1 MSAKFLTIGFVLFTL
16 LASTRFFN
24 PVNDAI
30 FSNTEPV
37 IIKPAADR
45 PEVYL
50 GLLRNKRVGLVIN
63 HTARVGEVLLPDY
76 LVSNGIGVERIFA
89 PEHGFRVDASA
100 GEKVMDGIDPQTGIQ
115 VVSLYGNVTK
125 PTPLQ
130 LEGLDV
136 LVFDIQDVG
145 CRFYTYLSTLY
156 LCMEACAENGLPLIV
171 LDRPNPNGDYIAG
184 PMLDPKF
191 SSFVGMVPVP
201 VVHGCTLGEMALM
214 INGENWHKGPSKT
227 NLTVIPVE
235 NYTHSTLYE
244 VPVAPSP
251 NLPNHLAVR
260 LYPSLCFFEATTVS
274 IGRGT
279 PFPFQVVGGTLPHLG
294 KFEFVPVNLPG
305 IAVNPPNMNKTCFG
319 VDLRELDEVP
329 MFTLKWFLDF
339 YHLYPAEKQFLQ
351 SERTLQLLSGSDRLL
366 ANIRA
371 GMTENEMVAL
381 WQNDIDNYKVMRKK
395 YLLYPDFE

>member
-1 MSAKFLTIGFVLFTL
+1 MSAKLLMIGLVLLSMFV
-16 LASTRFFN
+16 STRFLN
-24 PVNDAI
+24 NGTHDKLGIADTNV
-30 FSNTEPV
+30 V
-37 IIKPAADR
+37 IPAADR
-45 PEVYL
+45 PEDYL

-63 HTARVGEVLLPDY
+63 HTARVGDVLLPDY
-76 LVSNGIGVERIFA
+76 LVSSGIKVERIFA

-115 VVSLYGNVTK
+115 VISLYGNVTK
-125 PTPLQ
+125 PTPQQ
-130 LEGLDV
+130 LEGLDI

-184 PMLDPKF
+184 PILDPAFK
-191 SSFVGMVPVP
+191 SFVGMVPVP

-214 INGENWHKGPSKT
+214 INGENWHNGPSRT
-227 NLTVIPVE
+227 DLTVIPVE
-235 NYTHSTLYE
+235 NYTHLTPYE
-244 VPVAPSP
+244 VPIAPSP

-260 LYPSLCFFEATTVS
+260 LYPSLCFFEATSVS

-305 IAVNPPNMNKTCFG
+305 IAVNPPNLNKTCYG
-319 VDLRELDEVP
+319 VDLRELAEVP
-329 MFTLKWFLDF
+329 TFTLRWFMEF
-339 YHLYPAEKQFLQ
+339 YKLYPTEKQFLQ
-351 SERTLQLLSGSDRLL
+351 SERTLHILSGSDRLL

-371 GMTENEMVAL
+371 GMTEEEMVAL
-381 WQNDIDNYKVMRKK
+381 WQKDIDSYKVMRKK